1 MKNKKNNFNNGISLY
16 EFILIVSVVLIASVT
31 VVVVV
36 VNKNRVGSNRTFVK
50 IVDQEDLNY
59 EKLSDGSKINI
70 SDDVKQLKRIG
81 IVIIS
86 NTKIIY
92 ANGVTTLTAKVTN
105 DNIEK
110 ENLIFNIKF
119 IAIDGSVVKEVI
131 GETGLIR
138 ENETKYLKTII
149 TEDLVDVKNII
160 YEIKK

>member
-1 MKNKKNNFNNGISLY
+1 MKSKINNGISLY

-31 VVVVV
+31 VIVVV
-36 VNKNRVGSNRTFVK
+36 VNKNRVGNNRTIVT
-50 IVDQEDLNY
+50 IVDKEDLNY

-81 IVIIS
+81 VIIIS

-92 ANGVTTLTAKVTN
+92 SNGVTTLTAKVTN

-110 ENLIFNIKF
+110 DNLIFNIKF
-119 IAIDGSVVKEVI
+119 ISIDGSIIKELT

-138 ENETKYLKTII
+138 KNETKNLKISI
-149 TEDLVDVKNII
+149 TEDLVDVKNIV